1 MACNNEIVDEVKC
14 VTFLEQIRFSIDQD
28 RMFQNSEVK
37 IDVTH
42 YTMSLILLN
51 EQPFDF
57 QEIEYIVNLIDENE
71 LFSFQELYNLG
82 WCSSSK
88 VTRAAPGSLE
98 FSWLKFSNE
107 ECICQTC
114 SLRFKENE

>member
-42 YTMSLILLN
+42 NTMSLILLN
-51 EQPFDF
+51 DQPFDF

-88 VTRAAPGSLE
+88 ITRAAPGRLK
-98 FSWLKFSNE
+98 FSWLKLNE
-107 ECICQTC
+107 ECFCQIC

>member
-1 MACNNEIVDEVKC
+1 MAYNNEIVDEVKC
-14 VTFLEQIRFSIDQD
+14 VTILEQIRFSIDQD

-42 YTMSLILLN
+42 NTMLLILLN

-82 WCSSSK
+82 GAVRVSNYLTSNMRMMQMNFVCN
-88 VTRAAPGSLE
+88 LIMDM
-98 FSWLKFSNE
+98 LKKIF
-107 ECICQTC
+107 TC
-114 SLRFKENE
+114 N